1 MFVAYS
7 FFLPTGSLE
16 AAEEFKIGVTLPL
29 SGTGSTYG
37 IPQLDEMQMAVEE
50 INSKGGVTVAGEK
63 YTFNLVVYDD
73 KCTPAEGVSVL
84 EKLISRD
91 KVKVILGPV
100 CSNVITATAP
110 KIGDRVIIMTT
121 GTVTSGYTELGNP
134 NIFRPHTSCV
144 ATTQAAID
152 FMTQD
157 LGVRNLGFLA
167 AKIQFSYEILPM
179 LEKEFKR
186 EGRKLAV
193 DWVDLNAT
201 NAYPQLTA
209 LGANKPDAIFY
220 AGYPDQGALML
231 KQMYEL
237 GIKPKNRI
245 TWTSGTTEQFL
256 AVASADILEGFYDV
270 AATTLEL
277 LIQLKNQKAIEFD
290 KKFRKKFGVAPSS
303 PGGMKSY
310 DVVYMVA
317 KALEK
322 AGSVTDLVKI
332 RTALQ
337 NLGRFPE
344 MVLDYPTVN
353 GKIFNAKNEVYFGA
367 AIKQFRKDK
376 MELVKLT
383 KPMGL

>member
-1 MFVAYS
+1 
-7 FFLPTGSLE
+7 
-16 AAEEFKIGVTLPL
+16 
-29 SGTGSTYG
+29 
-37 IPQLDEMQMAVEE
+37 
-50 INSKGGVTVAGEK
+50 
-63 YTFNLVVYDD
+63 
-73 KCTPAEGVSVL
+73 
-84 EKLISRD
+84 
-91 KVKVILGPV
+91 
-100 CSNVITATAP
+100 
-110 KIGDRVIIMTT
+110 
-121 GTVTSGYTELGNP
+121 
-134 NIFRPHTSCV
+134 
-144 ATTQAAID
+144 
-152 FMTQD
+152 
-157 LGVRNLGFLA
+157 
-167 AKIQFSYEILPM
+167 
-179 LEKEFKR
+179 
-186 EGRKLAV
+186 
-193 DWVDLNAT
+193 
-201 NAYPQLTA
+201 
-209 LGANKPDAIFY
+209 
-220 AGYPDQGALML
+220 ML